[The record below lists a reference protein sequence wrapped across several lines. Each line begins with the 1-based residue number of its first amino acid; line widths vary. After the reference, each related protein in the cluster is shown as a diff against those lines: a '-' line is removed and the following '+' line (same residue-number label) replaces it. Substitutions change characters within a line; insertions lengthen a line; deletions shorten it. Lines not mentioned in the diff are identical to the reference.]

1 MAAGAGDGHIVC
13 YRGQLQVP
21 VQWQKLVADIH
32 MGGSGEAGS
41 IGWGICRGSGSGCAL
56 LWLHNC
62 PLHLCL
68 QGRLMTGIDPGA
80 YRCIIGGASCRKH
93 SGEARTKDRA

>member
-32 MGGSGEAGS
+32 MGGSGGQAALAGAS
-41 IGWGICRGSGSGCAL
+41 AGALVLGVLSCGCTTAPYTCACRGG
-56 LWLHNC
+56 
-62 PLHLCL
+62 
-68 QGRLMTGIDPGA
+68 
-80 YRCIIGGASCRKH
+80 
-93 SGEARTKDRA
+93 